1 MKLSME
7 ESAVYAEPEVL
18 VRYSEMDEP
27 LRRVVAAIRLA
38 GGTLIGRQEARSHV
52 LNAEDVFYFE
62 TVDGRVFLYAEKE
75 VYETPLRLYEIEAR
89 FEETD
94 FFRASKSVVVNLSK
108 IASVQA
114 VFNGRFE
121 AMMKNGEKL
130 IISRQYVPVLKKKLG
145 L

>member
-52 LNAEDVFYFE
+52 LKRGG
-62 TVDGRVFLYAEKE
+62 TR
-75 VYETPLRLYEIEAR
+75 
-89 FEETD
+89 
-94 FFRASKSVVVNLSK
+94 RALQRTCDALCV
-108 IASVQA
+108 
-114 VFNGRFE
+114 
-121 AMMKNGEKL
+121 
-130 IISRQYVPVLKKKLG
+130 
-145 L
+145 